1 MIENNFT
8 REIAV
13 DDENLSP
20 ALGAM
25 MGVLAMPHQYS
36 RFVNDTMLS
45 LNMQCPQ
52 SAHVMEK

>member
-1 MIENNFT
+1 MIVDNFT
-8 REIAV
+8 RDIPQE
-13 DDENLSP
+13 DENLSP